1 MMNMTREETLNTR
14 WGEFQDMLSCKAIE
28 SGSVKQKPPKKHWSI
43 FEVLN
48 LR

>member
-1 MMNMTREETLNTR
+1 MNMTREETLNTK

-28 SGSVKQKPPKKHWSI
+28 SGSAKQKPPKRKYSI
-43 FEVLN
+43 FEALA